1 MILPFGSSPRV
12 LFFFFS
18 SRLPFS
24 LAQLDNARNSRLA
37 APTIQSLSLP
47 FPLVPVFF
55 FASSLLFR
63 VYGIDVRNKQSLNL
77 PYVGRLCERRR
88 AIEQP
93 LYDR

>member
-37 APTIQSLSLP
+37 APTDSVS
-47 FPLVPVFF
+47 FASFSASTGCS

-63 VYGIDVRNKQSLNL
+63 VCGIDVRNKQSLNL